1 LILFNLQY
9 LLFIFAATALFGFY
23 LFHAAIA
30 TGMRVINGKIP
41 GYQPSHAIMQVYRG
55 AHGGAQVKN
64 GQYGNQ
70 ELFHVGVKV
79 VCFFGMKFT
88 KFRGNG
94 IEFEAR
100 PRLYIW
106 FTCRYNEEYV
116 ISTLFLCK
124 MSYSRI
130 SDIFIH
136 VFAGLAFLTL
146 PLLFMSGQ
154 TGNNGLVAIVFS
166 VGYWIFCLTYV
177 GIFYLNTYFL
187 IPWLYLKRKYLF
199 YVVIVLVL
207 FALVSYGRPFEQL
220 LQHHQPHHKPPPS
233 HMFLHERGVYDGPG
247 GGPPDGPR
255 SMRIDIVSIFLYIM
269 TIALGM
275 AIQVTRQWRT
285 SLQRVARAEADKA
298 QAELSFLKA
307 QINPHFLF
315 NTLNN
320 IYTLAITKNDKTAD
334 SIMKLSNI
342 MRYVTDDVSAHF
354 VPLQLE
360 VDCIHDFIE
369 LQRLR
374 LSKKVTVDFSV
385 KGHIE
390 NKTIVPLLLI
400 TFVENVF
407 KYGISNHENTTITIQ
422 LTADERSITF
432 YCHNKIFK
440 PAGATQRTGVGIANA
455 QKRLEH
461 LYSNKH
467 LLNISNENGFFSV
480 ELILLA

>member
-1 LILFNLQY
+1 
-9 LLFIFAATALFGFY
+9 
-23 LFHAAIA
+23 
-30 TGMRVINGKIP
+30 MP
-41 GYQPSHAIMQVYRG
+41 
-55 AHGGAQVKN
+55 
-64 GQYGNQ
+64 
-70 ELFHVGVKV
+70 
-79 VCFFGMKFT
+79 
-88 KFRGNG
+88 
-94 IEFEAR
+94 
-100 PRLYIW
+100 
-106 FTCRYNEEYV
+106 
-116 ISTLFLCK
+116 
-124 MSYSRI
+124 YSRI

-154 TGNNGLVAIVFS
+154 TGNEGIISIVLS
-166 VGYWIFCLTYV
+166 AGYWIFCLTYIL
-177 GIFYLNTYFL
+177 IFYFNTYFL
-187 IPWLYLKRKYLF
+187 IPRLYFTRKYLF
-199 YVVIVLVL
+199 YITIVLVL

-220 LQHHQPHHKPPPS
+220 LQHHEPHHAPPPAD
-233 HMFLHERGVYDGPG
+233 MFMTDRGVYDEP
-247 GGPPDGPR
+247 GGPPQGPGPR

-275 AIQVTRQWRT
+275 ALQVTRQWRT
-285 SLQRVARAEADKA
+285 SLQQIARAEADKA

-320 IYTLAITKNDKTAD
+320 IYSLAFTKNEKTAD

-342 MRYVTDDVSAHF
+342 MRYVTDDVSHHF

-360 VDCIHDFIE
+360 VDCINDFIE

-374 LSKKVTVDFSV
+374 LSKKVTVDFSI
-385 KGHIE
+385 KGRLE

-422 LTADERSITF
+422 LVADERSITF

-440 PAGATQRTGVGIANA
+440 PAGTPQRTGIGIANA
-455 QKRLEH
+455 NKRLEH
-461 LYSNKH
+461 LYPNKH
-467 LLNISNENGFFSV
+467 LLNITNENGFFSV